1 MTTRRQEHIAELKD
15 RMSHK
20 LLERF
25 NLEEVEMLGFVP
37 YDFKIVHDDLV
48 ERGYSPLPNLSD
60 GTYRRIMDARKE

>member
-1 MTTRRQEHIAELKD
+1 
-15 RMSHK
+15 MSHK